1 MRIEAGELKGRAV
14 AVPPGARPTEGRV
27 RGALLSIW
35 SERLPDA
42 RFLDLFAASGAV
54 GLEAL
59 SRGALEAVFVES
71 GREACKVLERNLRL
85 APAGATRLV
94 RLAVPEALGA
104 LAAAGERFDLVFADP
119 PYAWTVTEVFLNGV
133 AAILATGGELALEH
147 SRRVRPP
154 ESGGGLVRRE
164 ARRYGESALAFY
176 AREP

>member
-1 MRIEAGELKGRAV
+1 MRIEAGGLKGRTV
-14 AVPPGARPTEGRV
+14 SVPPGARPTEARV

-71 GREACKVLERNLRL
+71 GREASRILERNLRL
-85 APAGATRLV
+85 APAGSARQL
-94 RLAVPEALGA
+94 RAELPEALGT

-119 PYAWTVTEVFLNGV
+119 PYAWTVTEELLSGV
-133 AAILATGGELALEH
+133 AAILAPDGDFALEH
-147 SRRVRPP
+147 ARRVRAP
-154 ESGGGLVRRE
+154 ERGGGLIRRE
-164 ARRYGESALAFY
+164 ARRYGETALAFY
-176 AREP
+176 AREA